1 MSRKVKVFWKNE
13 CPKCPAAKALVSG
26 SSNAEL
32 FNVDEVDGMAEGAF
46 YGVLS
51 TPSIIVT
58 DNEGQELAAWRGEV
72 PSKKDIVEWL

>member
-1 MSRKVKVFWKNE
+1 MSRKVKVFWKNN

-26 SSNAEL
+26 SGNAEL
-32 FNVDEVDGMAEGAF
+32 FNLDEVEGMAEGAF
-46 YGVLS
+46 YGVMS

-58 DNEGQELAAWRGEV
+58 DSGGQELAAWRGEV

>member
-26 SSNAEL
+26 SGNTEL
-32 FNVDEVDGMAEGAF
+32 FNLDEVDGMAEGAF

-58 DNEGQELAAWRGEV
+58 DSEGRELAAWRGEV

>member
-13 CPKCPAAKALVSG
+13 CPKCPAAKTLVSG
-26 SSNAEL
+26 SGNAEL
-32 FNVDEVDGMAEGAF
+32 FNLDEVDGMAEGAF
-46 YGVLS
+46 YGVMS

-58 DNEGQELAAWRGEV
+58 DNDGRELAAWRGEV